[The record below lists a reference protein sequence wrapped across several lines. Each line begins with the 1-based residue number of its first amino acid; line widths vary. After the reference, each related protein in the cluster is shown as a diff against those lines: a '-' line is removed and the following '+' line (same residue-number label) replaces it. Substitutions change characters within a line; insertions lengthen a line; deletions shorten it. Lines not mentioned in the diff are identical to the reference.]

1 MTRSF
6 RTCLCFLRPL
16 AFIAIAT
23 SCVKTGAPDSSRS
36 SGGAGSH
43 ISTGTGSTGNT
54 VTDASL
60 TGDAVTMA
68 QAMGIGVNIG
78 NTLENNTAWE
88 TGWGE
93 PLITQTYING
103 MANHGIKTVRVPV
116 AWDTYAVNGVIPAD
130 KMARV
135 HQVVQWIIDADMYA
149 IVDIHWDRGWIDNQG
164 KTDSQGNS
172 LRYQL
177 TDDVRAKFASYW
189 TQISTAFAD
198 VGDHLV
204 LESMNEE
211 GVFYVGGTAST
222 TPDYAPLN
230 ELNQTFVNTVRDGGG
245 ANETRALLIAGFA
258 TDIGKTCVDA
268 FAIPS
273 DPAGTGKLFLSI
285 HYYTPSTFCILAAP
299 ASYGTPATTW
309 GTPTEQATLQSWF
322 NRLTAFSLARNIPV
336 IVGEFSVTRGS
347 GEYVRESAS
356 RILWMKSVASA
367 AFAGTMVPVLWD
379 TGGDVN
385 RSDGSLSSD
394 FQTVMTQLGQ

>member
-1 MTRSF
+1 MTRSS
-6 RTCLCFLRPL
+6 RTSLCLFYPL
-16 AFIAIAT
+16 ALIAFAT
-23 SCVKTGAPDSSRS
+23 SCVQTGAPDSSHS
-36 SGGAGSH
+36 MGGAGSQ
-43 ISTGTGSTGNT
+43 ISTSTGSGASTI
-54 VTDASL
+54 TDASL
-60 TGDAVTMA
+60 TGDVVTMA

-78 NTLENNTAWE
+78 NTFDNTVAWE
-88 TGWGE
+88 TGWNE
-93 PLITQTYING
+93 PLVTQTYING
-103 MANHGIKTVRVPV
+103 MASHGIKTVRVPV

-135 HQVVQWIIDADMYA
+135 HQVVQWIIGTGMYA
-149 IVDIHWDRGWIDNQG
+149 IVNIHWDRGWIDNQG
-164 KTDSQGNS
+164 KPTQ
-172 LRYQL
+172 YQL

-211 GVFYVGGTAST
+211 GVFYVGGTASSI
-222 TPDYAPLN
+222 PDYSPLN
-230 ELNQTFVNTVRDGGG
+230 ELNQTFVNIVRNGGG

-273 DPAGTGKLFLSI
+273 DSAGTGKLFLSI

-299 ASYGTPATTW
+299 ASYGVPATTW
-309 GTPTEQATLQSWF
+309 GTPAEQATLQSLF
-322 NRLTAFSLARNIPV
+322 NRLTAFSLARDIPV
-336 IVGEFSVTRGS
+336 IIGEFAVTRGS
-347 GEYVRESAS
+347 GQYVRQSAS

-379 TGGDVN
+379 TGSDVN
-385 RSDGSLSSD
+385 RTDGSLSSD
-394 FQTVMTQLGQ
+394 FQTVMDQLGQ

>member
-1 MTRSF
+1 MRAF
-6 RTCLCFLRPL
+6 RTSLCLFRPL
-16 AFIAIAT
+16 AFIVFAT
-23 SCVKTGAPDSSRS
+23 SCVRTGAPDSSHS
-36 SGGAGSH
+36 SGGAPSH
-43 ISTGTGSTGNT
+43 ISTSTGSTGNT

-68 QAMGIGVNIG
+68 PAMGIGVNIG
-78 NTLENNTAWE
+78 NTLENPVTWE
-88 TGWGE
+88 TGWGQ
-93 PLITQTYING
+93 PLISQTYING
-103 MANHGIKTVRVPV
+103 MASHGIKTVRVPV

-135 HQVVQWIIDADMYA
+135 HEVVQWIIDADMYA
-149 IVDIHWDRGWIDNQG
+149 IVDIHWDRGWIENQG

-172 LRYQL
+172 LRYRL
-177 TDDVRAKFASYW
+177 TDDVRVKFASYW

-204 LESMNEE
+204 LEAMNEE

-245 ANETRALLIAGFA
+245 ANETRALLVSGFA

-268 FAIPS
+268 FAIPK
-273 DPAGTGKLFLSI
+273 DPAGAGKLFLSI
-285 HYYTPSTFCILAAP
+285 HYYTPSTFTMLGAP
-299 ASYGTPATTW
+299 ASYGNPATTW
-309 GTPTEQATLQSWF
+309 GTPTEQVTLKSWF
-322 NRLTAFSLARNIPV
+322 DRLTTFSLARNIPV
-336 IVGEFSVTRGS
+336 IIGEFAVTRGS
-347 GEYVRESAS
+347 GQYVRQSAS

-379 TGGDVN
+379 TGSDVN

-394 FQTVMTQLGQ
+394 FQTVMNQLGQ